1 MSTLATDPSHKST
14 TAPSATSVEPQK
26 SFLGRVIRGLP
37 TLVTFV
43 LLGAVGWAG
52 HHFGWKLPKASD
64 LAANGVIASAKQA
77 WCAEHNVPEDQCVE
91 CRKDL
96 LPATANPEW
105 CKLHGVSECPT
116 CRPEL
121 AQLAGP
127 AKLPQYDTVAA
138 IGQFQR
144 VENNSR
150 CRKFLTR
157 IQFESMAAFEK
168 ALIDVDVARER
179 PMVESLQMN
188 GELGY
193 DQTQLAHLS
202 TRVPGTVWKVFKRQ
216 GDEVRVGDVIALVDA
231 VEVGKAKSEL
241 GRAVV
246 HRQLKQKALDAIRK
260 AGASSLPERTVREAE
275 AAHEEAYLQVVLAQ
289 QALINLGFQIPKSLD
304 QLDAEHLT
312 RKLQGLGLTDEW
324 YEKISSGGS
333 MTMNLIPIIAP
344 QQGMIVEMD
353 IVAGEVVS
361 PDRALVTLTD
371 LRQLWLTLHVKQE
384 DAKYVQVG
392 QMARFQP
399 DGGRDA
405 VSGRVEW
412 VSPAVDPVTRTLKV
426 RVALPNE
433 NFSLKANGFGT
444 GWIVLREELHAIAVP
459 KEALQ
464 WEGDCHVVFVRDKN
478 FLKEGSPKVFHIRQV
493 RIGAKSDSHVE
504 LLAGVLPGE
513 VVATKGSTA
522 LKAQLL
528 KNSLGDGCG
537 CGH

>member
-1 MSTLATDPSHKST
+1 MSTIATDPSHKTPESQ
-14 TAPSATSVEPQK
+14 PSGSVRPRPGIA
-26 SFLGRVIRGLP
+26 SRIIRALP
-37 TLVTFV
+37 TLATFT

-52 HHFGWKLPKASD
+52 HHYGWKLPKASE
-64 LAANGVIASAKQA
+64 LSESGAAATTKPE
-77 WCAEHNVPEDQCVE
+77 WCAAHGVPEDQCVE
-91 CRKDL
+91 CQKNL
-96 LPATANPEW
+96 MPASANPVW

-121 AQLAGP
+121 AQVTGTT
-127 AKLPQYDTVAA
+127 KLPQYDTVAA
-138 IGQFQR
+138 LGQFHR
-144 VENNSR
+144 AENNSR

-157 IQFESMAAFEK
+157 IQFESLAAFEK
-168 ALIDVDVARER
+168 ALIDVDVALEK

-202 TRVPGTVWKVFKRQ
+202 TRVPGTVWKVFKRL

-241 GRAVV
+241 GRSVV
-246 HRQLKQKALDAIRK
+246 HLQLKQKSLDAIRR
-260 AGASSLPERTVREAE
+260 AGAGSVAERTVREAE
-275 AAHEEAYLQVVLAQ
+275 AAQEEAYLQVVLAQ
-289 QALINLGFQIPKSLD
+289 QALINLGFQVPQGLEK
-304 QLDAEHLT
+304 LDAEKLT

-324 YEKISSGGS
+324 HDKIAAGGS

-361 PDRALVTLTD
+361 SDKALVTLTD

-384 DAKYVQVG
+384 EAKYVQAG
-392 QMARFQP
+392 QTVRFQP
-399 DGGRDA
+399 DGGKET

-412 VSPAVDPVTRTLKV
+412 ISPAVDPVTRTVKV

-433 NFSLKANGFGT
+433 NFALKANGFGT
-444 GWIVLREELHAIAVP
+444 GWIVLREELHAVTVP

-464 WEGDCHVVFVRDKN
+464 WEGDCHVVFVRDRN
-478 FLKEGSPKVFHIRQV
+478 FLKDGSPKVFHIRQV
-493 RIGAKSDSHVE
+493 RIGAKNDTHVE

-513 VVATKGSTA
+513 VVASKGSAA